1 MQLQTRPSPE
11 HFSNVIQFMPLRE
24 AEDIFR
30 STLHKLSIIGVRR
43 DIAQQLA
50 SYAAFNNEEFDEDG
64 QYLVRVFEEIGQ
76 EPEVNGRMAA

>member
-1 MQLQTRPSPE
+1 MQLHTESSQE
-11 HFSNVIQFMPLRE
+11 NFSNVIHFMPLRE

-30 STLHKLSIIGVRR
+30 STLHKLSVMGVRR
-43 DIAQQLA
+43 GIAQQLA

-64 QYLVRVFEEIGQ
+64 QYLVRVCEEIGQ